1 MSNKFRAILRGAN
14 EVPPVRTNA
23 TGTAEFR
30 YRQASQQLSFELTVR
45 NISRVT
51 DAHIHLGR
59 RGENGPVVATL
70 FGPSKF
76 GITVK
81 RGVVTGV
88 LRAFDLTGPL
98 RGRTINDLVCQIREG
113 NAYVNVHTI
122 RHPNGAIR
130 GQIRRAPIKRCK

>member
-1 MSNKFRAILRGAN
+1 MSNKFKAILKGAN

-51 DAHIHLGR
+51 RANIHLGR
-59 RGENGPVVATL
+59 RDENGPIVATL

-81 RGVVTGV
+81 RGVVSGV
-88 LRAFDLTGPL
+88 LRACDLTGPL
-98 RGRTINDLVCQIREG
+98 RGKTIYDLVCQIREG
-113 NAYVNVHTI
+113 NAYVNVYTI

-130 GQIRRAPIKRCK
+130 GQIKREQTRRCK